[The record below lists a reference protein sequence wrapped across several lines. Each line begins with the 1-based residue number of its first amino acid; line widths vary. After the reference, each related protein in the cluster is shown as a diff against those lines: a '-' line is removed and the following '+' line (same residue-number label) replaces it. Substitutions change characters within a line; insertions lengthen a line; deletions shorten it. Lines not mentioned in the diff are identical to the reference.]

1 MSTDRITH
9 LHKLGQSLWYD
20 SIQRRLLENGEITEM
35 IQRGEIKGMTSN
47 PTIFQKAIAGSDDYE
62 DALKPM
68 AWADWSA
75 ESIFY
80 QLAIEDIQT
89 AADLFAPL
97 YQETNGVDGYVSLEV
112 NPLLAKDTQ
121 KTIEEA
127 ARLWK
132 TVNRPNLMIKIP
144 ATQEGIK
151 AIQASIAAGI
161 NVNVTLIF
169 SLQRYEEVI
178 NAYFS
183 GLEDRVAQGLPID
196 RIHSVASFFVS
207 RFDSLTDSLLEEII
221 QKHPE
226 QATGA
231 KALMGKGAIANA
243 RLAYHLF
250 EDSIAADQYQV
261 LQAKGANYQRPLW
274 ASTSTKN
281 PAYSDVLY
289 MEELIG
295 PYTVNTVPPS
305 ALQAFRDHGEAS
317 LTLSHSA
324 EESHKIQDQLEK
336 LGISIDRVTQ
346 QLEEE
351 GVRKFS
357 ESYQELLKEIE
368 RRSEAVRAELGTS
381 LKDIPERIQTLEND
395 RFPERIFQ
403 HDPTLWTQDPDGQ
416 AEIRKRLGWL
426 DAPTKSLA
434 LLPELNKLVD
444 GVRADG
450 YTRVLLLG
458 MGGSSLAPE
467 VLSRTFDGLQGLQ
480 LSILDSTDPA
490 QVKEAEVTH
499 PVSETLYIV
508 ASKSGTTSEVHAY
521 LEYFWQKAVS
531 ALGSKAGEHFI
542 AITDPGS
549 KLIETAKERSFRAV
563 FLADPEVGGRYSA
576 LTAFGLVPAALLGID
591 VNELLAQAEK
601 MTRQCQSTVPAGRNP
616 GLVLGAILGEA
627 ALQGRDKVT
636 LLTDPELN
644 AVGSWLEQLIAES
657 SGKQGRGIVPVD
669 IEPLVEPDSYS
680 SDRLFVYL
688 SHNGKLGET
697 VHAIREAGHP
707 AITLSIPDAYRLGAE
722 FYRWEYAIAVACSII
737 KVNAFDQ
744 PDVQDNKTRTKN
756 KIAAYKDLGK
766 FEQESPVWEKDGVQV
781 FGQNL
786 PGLKKAASLAEL
798 VGTFLAQGETGDY
811 VAINA
816 YLPRNETMLKQLQS
830 VRQKVLTRTGLAT
843 TLGFGPRFLHST
855 GQLHKGGS
863 NQGLFLQITS
873 DPDQDLD
880 IPTQGI
886 TFGTLEKAQALG
898 DLEALLARG
907 RRAIRVHFATLN
919 LSDLMD

>member
-9 LHKLGQSLWYD
+9 LHELGQSLWYD
-20 SIQRRLLENGEITEM
+20 SIQRRLLENGEIAEM

-97 YQETNGVDGYVSLEV
+97 YQKTNGVDGYVSLEV

-127 ARLWK
+127 GRLWK

-169 SLQRYEEVI
+169 SLKRYEDVI

-183 GLEDRVAQGLPID
+183 GLEERVAQGLPID

-207 RFDSLTDSLLEEII
+207 RFDSLADSLLEEIA
-221 QKHPE
+221 QKNPARAAE
-226 QATGA
+226 A

-250 EDSIAADQYQV
+250 ESTIATDRYKA
-261 LQAKGANYQRPLW
+261 LQEKGANYQRPLW

-289 MEELIG
+289 LEELIG
-295 PYTVNTVPPS
+295 PHTVNTVPPS
-305 ALQAFRDHGEAS
+305 ALQAFNDHGEAT
-317 LTLSHSA
+317 LTLSRPA
-324 EESHKIQDQLEK
+324 EESRKIQEQLEK

-357 ESYQELLKEIE
+357 ESYRDLLKEIE
-368 RRSEAVRAELGTS
+368 RRSEAVRAELGG
-381 LKDIPERIQTLEND
+381 LKNISERIQALEND

-416 AEIRKRLGWL
+416 AEVRKRLGWL

-434 LLPELNKLVD
+434 LLPELNKLVAD
-444 GVRADG
+444 VRADG
-450 YTRVLLLG
+450 YQRVLLLG

-490 QVKEAEVTH
+490 QVKEAEAAH

-531 ALGSKAGEHFI
+531 ALGSSKAGEHFI

-549 KLIETAKERSFRAV
+549 KLIGTAKERRFRAA

-591 VNELLAQAEK
+591 VNKLLSQAEK
-601 MTRQCQSTVPAGRNP
+601 MARQCQGNVPAGRNP

-636 LLTDPELN
+636 LLADSELN
-644 AVGSWLEQLIAES
+644 AFGSWLEQLIAES

-669 IEPLVEPDSYS
+669 IEPLAEPGSYS

-688 SHNGKLGET
+688 SHNGKLRET
-697 VHAIREAGHP
+697 VNAIREAGHP
-707 AITLSIPDAYRLGAE
+707 TITLSIPDAYRLGTE
-722 FYRWEYAIAVACSII
+722 FYHWEYAIAVACSII

-756 KIAAYKDLGK
+756 KIAAYKDSGK
-766 FEQESPVWEKDGVQV
+766 FEQETPVWEKDGVQV

-786 PGLKKAASLAEL
+786 PEFKDAASLAKL
-798 VGTFLAQGETGDY
+798 VNIFLAQAKAGDY

-816 YLPRNETMLKQLQS
+816 YLPRNENMLKQLQA
-830 VRQKVLTRTGLAT
+830 VRKKVLTQTGLAT

-863 NQGLFLQITS
+863 NQGVFLQITA

-907 RRAIRVHFATLN
+907 RRAIRVHFSKLN